1 MKKQRNRDALRWE
14 GGKALPLFL
23 EGRTLKAEPTIVV
36 RRPIRGLSQ
45 RALTA
50 FVAQACRAAKLKGA
64 VTVMVTD
71 SREMRSLNSRFRGK
85 KQATDVLSF
94 PPPALGNG
102 FAGDIAVSLDIAA
115 RNARS
120 LGHSLGQEV
129 QILVLHG
136 VLHLAGYDHEGDQG
150 EMAGREVR
158 LRRRFGL
165 PTGLI
170 ERSKKSGDRVI
181 G

>member
-1 MKKQRNRDALRWE
+1 M
-14 GGKALPLFL
+14 
-23 EGRTLKAEPTIVV
+23 EPTIILK
-36 RRPIRGLSQ
+36 RPVKRLSQ

-50 FVAQACRAAKLKGA
+50 FVAHASRAAGLKGS
-64 VTVMVTD
+64 VTVMVTH

-120 LGHSLGQEV
+120 LGHSLAKEV

-136 VLHLAGYDHEGDQG
+136 ILHLAGYDHEDDEG
-150 EMAGREVR
+150 EMAEREVR
-158 LRRRFGL
+158 LWRRLGL

-170 ERSKKSGDRVI
+170 ERSEKNRRSSEEDAGDRVI

>member
-1 MKKQRNRDALRWE
+1 M
-14 GGKALPLFL
+14 
-23 EGRTLKAEPTIVV
+23 EPTIILKQPVS
-36 RRPIRGLSQ
+36 GLSQ
-45 RALTA
+45 RALTS
-50 FVAQACRAAKLKGA
+50 FVATACRAAGLKGS
-64 VTVMVTD
+64 VTVMVTG

-85 KQATDVLSF
+85 NQATDVLSF

-102 FAGDIAVSLDIAA
+102 FGGDIAVSLDIAA

-120 LGHSLGQEV
+120 LGHALGEEV

-136 VLHLAGYDHEGDQG
+136 ILHLAGYDHEGDQG
-150 EMAGREVR
+150 EMAEKEVR
-158 LRRRFGL
+158 LRRRLKL

-170 ERSKKSGDRVI
+170 ERSRNRVI